1 MTGLRV
7 RLVMRD
13 STQLIEAA
21 YPVKSKTNFVSSVIV
36 KGVRNAHLAS
46 SYLTMCALLAK

>member
-1 MTGLRV
+1 MTDRLV

-21 YPVKSKTNFVSSVIV
+21 CLVKSKTNFVSSVIV
-36 KGVRNAHLAS
+36 KGVRNAHLVS
-46 SYLTMCALLAK
+46 SYLTVCALLAK